1 MMLRFQ
7 EDTARHLF
15 RMQILAPDGTPI
27 ETAEQLTALQAA
39 HSAPAQ
45 LPPTPSLP
53 RPAETSW
60 QPEQAAALPAIPTRA
75 PSTTIDALE
84 REFERK
90 KQNDLNAAKMAGGSA
105 ANGSTPQRSGPTVG
119 RNEPCFCGSG
129 KKYKKC
135 HGANA

>member
-1 MMLRFQ
+1 
-7 EDTARHLF
+7 
-15 RMQILAPDGTPI
+15 
-27 ETAEQLTALQAA
+27 LQAA
-39 HSAPAQ
+39 HAPAQ
-45 LPPTPSLP
+45 TPPPPSLP

-60 QPEQAAALPAIPTRA
+60 QPPQPGAAQAGAAAIPTRA

-90 KQNDLNAAKMAGGSA
+90 KQHELNAARQAGGSA
-105 ANGSTPQRSGPTVG
+105 TVPQPQRSGPTPG
-119 RNEPCFCGSG
+119 RNEECFCGSG